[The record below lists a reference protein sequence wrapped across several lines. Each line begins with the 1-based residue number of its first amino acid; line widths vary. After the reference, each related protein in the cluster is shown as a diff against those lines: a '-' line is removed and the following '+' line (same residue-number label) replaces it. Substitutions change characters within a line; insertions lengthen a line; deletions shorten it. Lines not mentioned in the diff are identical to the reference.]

1 MTITEEIKQHEMH
14 IDRKKEILR
23 TWDCF
28 LSVSTVCVLSYLCTC
43 VVLIVCVDCL
53 FPLRDV
59 LTPREKKRYG
69 WPAGNSF
76 SCSAKMAS
84 ATNLQDRPVPSSI
97 ARYRSLQ
104 STSGK
109 YRRGRNSDTVK
120 VPLHERVR
128 HFPYENFIVREGKL
142 FCNVRRQILS
152 TKKSV
157 LKINVSCKKHQDGK
171 QKMKRSK
178 LREQTIAEAFKREE
192 EENGEREEVASQKIA
207 LCL

>member
-1 MTITEEIKQHEMH
+1 MFSVCF
-14 IDRKKEILR
+14 
-23 TWDCF
+23 DC
-28 LSVSTVCVLSYLCTC
+28 LC
-43 VVLIVCVDCL
+43 VVLLVYLCCVTCVCTQRIVSVNYVHQRKKGIWVSEGYL
-53 FPLRDV
+53 FLRLYCD
-59 LTPREKKRYG
+59 
-69 WPAGNSF
+69 NSF

-97 ARYRSLQ
+97 ARDRSLQ

-109 YRRGRNSDTVK
+109 YKRRGNSDTVK

-128 HFPYENFIVREGKL
+128 QFPDENLIVREGKL
-142 FCNVRRQILS
+142 FCNACREILS

-157 LKINVSCKKHQDGK
+157 LKIHVSSKKHQDGK

-192 EENGEREEVASQKIA
+192 SS
-207 LCL
+207 